1 MRLDYAL
8 YAVAIILFILTGVVA
23 VYAATQQL
31 WVVTTAV
38 LGLVCIGIG
47 YWQRP
52 QVQTTTQI
60 PSPQPTTTI
69 TPPVSIVTQQPP
81 ATVTQEHIVEET
93 KTPEQPTPAAEIQPS
108 VATLLNVKG
117 IKEKRAQQLRAVG
130 INTIEDLAKASP
142 EDLASKLK
150 IAPYFTGQWIE
161 NAKKIVAKS

>member
-8 YAVAIILFILTGVVA
+8 YVVAIILFILTGVVA

-38 LGLVCIGIG
+38 LGFVCIGIG

-52 QVQTTTQI
+52 HEQTTTQI
-60 PSPQPTTTI
+60 TTPKPVTTIAPPTSVI
-69 TPPVSIVTQQPP
+69 TPPPPPTITQEQVIEKTKTIEQVASVTQ
-81 ATVTQEHIVEET
+81 T
-93 KTPEQPTPAAEIQPS
+93 QPS
-108 VATLLNVKG
+108 LSTLLNVKG

-161 NAKKIVAKS
+161 NAKKIVTKS

>member
-8 YAVAIILFILTGVVA
+8 YVVAIILFILTGVVA

-38 LGLVCIGIG
+38 LGFVCIGMG

-52 QVQTTTQI
+52 HEQTTPQI
-60 PSPQPTTTI
+60 TTSKPVSTI
-69 TPPVSIVTQQPP
+69 TPPAPVITAPP
-81 ATVTQEHIVEET
+81 PPILTQEQVVEKA
-93 KTPEQPTPAAEIQPS
+93 KTIDQVAPIAATLPS
-108 VATLLNVKG
+108 IGTLLNVKG
-117 IKEKRAQQLRAVG
+117 IKEKRAQQLKAIG

-161 NAKKIVAKS
+161 NAKKIVTKS

>member
-8 YAVAIILFILTGVVA
+8 YVVAIILFILTGVVA

-38 LGLVCIGIG
+38 LGFVCIGIG

-52 QVQTTTQI
+52 HEQTTTQI
-60 PSPQPTTTI
+60 TTPKPVMTI
-69 TPPVSIVTQQPP
+69 APP
-81 ATVTQEHIVEET
+81 ASVINPPPPPMPTKIIEEAKIVEPVKSIAET
-93 KTPEQPTPAAEIQPS
+93 SAS
-108 VATLLNVKG
+108 LGTLLDVKG
-117 IKEKRAQQLRAVG
+117 IKEKRAQQLKAIG
-130 INTIEDLAKASP
+130 INSIEDLAKASP

-161 NAKKIVAKS
+161 NAKKIVTKS